1 MFRYILSS
9 FFIVFLFSGCVY
21 TQENVDYSAREYK
34 GISKDAILNAAKRV
48 IKLSDE
54 DFTISSKRNSISA
67 IRAIPK
73 NKGFTVDININELEF
88 NTTTQD
94 DITVAKLL
102 IKQKDDIFSENQ
114 KILRGSVHTLF
125 WERVEYILG
134 LKKSWYSCSQYRV
147 LMNFD
152 GFFCDIKYNS
162 NIYPTK
168 DNIIKDTTIQKPIV
182 IEEESIN
189 PTSIDISSLEGII
202 LPFKNLPQE
211 EIITIADLN
220 TSGLFNLDENLTQI
234 HITVEKKDDINDTN
248 NTIIDFNSTED
259 NSTNI
264 LIEDS
269 NTTILEYIE
278 KPLSE
283 ELNMVVLDTNQST
296 DMVMS
301 VDTNITTQQP
311 QVEKI
316 DENNTQSENSNTTI
330 NTPEKQLSGFAK
342 IFMESDS
349 KNSYT
354 INLAT
359 TYTKEQSDK
368 FINENNLKENTFALG
383 FINDGDNKYY
393 VKIMYGVYKTK
404 KEALDAVKKLPQE
417 LKVNK
422 PTVEGVLKKQEL
434 FRKKGEDLSV
444 K

>member
-1 MFRYILSS
+1 MFKYIFSS
-9 FFIVFLFSGCVY
+9 FFIIFLFSGCTY
-21 TQENVDYSAREYK
+21 TQENFDYSAREYK

-114 KILRGSVHTLF
+114 RILKGSGHTLF
-125 WERVEYILG
+125 WEGVEYVLG
-134 LKKSWYSCSQYRV
+134 LKKNYYSCSQYRV

-152 GFFCDIKYNS
+152 GFFCDLKYNS

-168 DNIIKDTTIQKPIV
+168 DDIIKDTTIQKPIV

-189 PTSIDISSLEGII
+189 PTSIDISSLEGIT
-202 LPFKNLPQE
+202 LPFTNLPQE

-220 TSGLFNLDENLTQI
+220 TSGLFNLDDNLT
-234 HITVEKKDDINDTN
+234 DINENVKKIDEVN
-248 NTIIDFNSTED
+248 ETIIDFNSTED
-259 NSTNI
+259 NSSNI

-278 KPLSE
+278 KPLPE
-283 ELNMVVLDTNQST
+283 ELNMVIFDTNQST
-296 DMVMS
+296 DVVMI
-301 VDTNITTQQP
+301 VDANITTQQL
-311 QVEKI
+311 QAEEI
-316 DENNTQSENSNTTI
+316 DGNNTQSKNSNTTI
-330 NTPEKQLSGFAK
+330 NTPEKQLSDFAK

-404 KEALDAVKKLPQE
+404 KDALKVLQTLPQE

-422 PTVEGVLKKQEL
+422 PTIEGVLKKQEL

>member
-9 FFIVFLFSGCVY
+9 LFIVFLFSGCVY

-54 DFTISSKRNSISA
+54 DFTISSKRTSISA

-94 DITVAKLL
+94 DITIAKLL

-114 KILRGSVHTLF
+114 KILKGSVHTLF

-134 LKKSWYSCSQYRV
+134 LKESWYSCSQYRV

-189 PTSIDISSLEGII
+189 PTSIDISSLEGIM

-220 TSGLFNLDENLTQI
+220 TSGLFNLDENLTDI
-234 HITVEKKDDINDTN
+234 HENVEKIDEVNE
-248 NTIIDFNSTED
+248 TIIDFNSTED

-278 KPLSE
+278 NPLPE

-296 DMVMS
+296 DMVMI
-301 VDTNITTQQP
+301 VDTNITTLQP
-311 QVEKI
+311 QVEEI
-316 DENNTQSENSNTTI
+316 DENNTQSQNSNTTI
-330 NTPEKQLSGFAK
+330 NTPEKHLSGFTK

-349 KNSYT
+349 KNNYT

-404 KEALDAVKKLPQE
+404 KEALEVVQKLPQE

-422 PTVEGVLKKQEL
+422 PTIEGVFKKQEL

>member
-54 DFTISSKRNSISA
+54 EFTISSKRNSISA

-94 DITVAKLL
+94 DITIAKLL

-125 WERVEYILG
+125 WERIEYILG
-134 LKKSWYSCSQYRV
+134 LKESWYSCSQYRV
-147 LMNFD
+147 FMNFD
-152 GFFCDIKYNS
+152 GFFCDFKYNS

-189 PTSIDISSLEGII
+189 PTSIDISSMEGIT

-211 EIITIADLN
+211 ETIAIADLN
-220 TSGLFNLDENLTQI
+220 TTGLFNLDENLTQI
-234 HITVEKKDDINDTN
+234 HTTVEKKDDINDTN
-248 NTIIDFNSTED
+248 NTMIDFNSTED

-278 KPLSE
+278 NPLPE

-296 DMVMS
+296 DMVMI
-301 VDTNITTQQP
+301 VDTNITTLQP
-311 QVEKI
+311 QVEEI
-316 DENNTQSENSNTTI
+316 DENNTQSKNSNTII

-404 KEALDAVKKLPQE
+404 KEALEVVQKLSQE
-417 LKVNK
+417 LKANK
-422 PTVEGVLKKQEL
+422 PTVEGVFKKQEL

>member
-1 MFRYILSS
+1 MFRYILSG
-9 FFIVFLFSGCVY
+9 FFIIFLFSGCVY

-54 DFTISSKRNSISA
+54 EFTISSKRNSISA

-73 NKGFTVDININELEF
+73 NKGFTVDININELEL

-94 DITVAKLL
+94 DITIAKLL

-114 KILRGSVHTLF
+114 RVLRGAVHTLF

-189 PTSIDISSLEGII
+189 PTSIDISSMEGII

-220 TSGLFNLDENLTQI
+220 TSGLFNLDENLTVI
-234 HITVEKKDDINDTN
+234 NENVEKIDEVND
-248 NTIIDFNSTED
+248 TIIDLNSTED

-278 KPLSE
+278 NPLPE

-296 DMVMS
+296 NMVMI
-301 VDTNITTQQP
+301 VDTNITTQQT
-311 QVEKI
+311 QLEEI
-316 DENNTQSENSNTTI
+316 DENNTQSQNSNTTI

-349 KNSYT
+349 KNGYT

-404 KEALDAVKKLPQE
+404 KEALEVVQKLPQE

-422 PTVEGVLKKQEL
+422 PTIEGVFKKQEL